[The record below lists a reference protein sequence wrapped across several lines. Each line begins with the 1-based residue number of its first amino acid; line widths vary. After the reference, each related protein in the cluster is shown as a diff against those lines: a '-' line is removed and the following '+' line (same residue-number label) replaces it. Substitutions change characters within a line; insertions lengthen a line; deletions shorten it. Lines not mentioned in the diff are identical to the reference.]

1 MHNAV
6 SHLGAALLWQF
17 MQQYMLKSKVLPSS
31 ENYHVSCRF
40 GRKEKGVTAL
50 APEAQ
55 NFDMMYEQ
63 TKAIRD
69 GKPIDKPIYNHVSG
83 LLDPPETIKPPK
95 VQPRL
100 HR

>member
-1 MHNAV
+1 MQV
-6 SHLGAALLWQF
+6 QF
-17 MQQYMLKSKVLPSS
+17 
-31 ENYHVSCRF
+31 CRF

-69 GKPIDKPIYNHVSG
+69 GKSIDKPIYNHVSG

-95 VQPRL
+95 VQLCL
-100 HR
+100 HFQFGV